1 MKPFIIILS
10 ALMLCA
16 CSATLVSYNGKTPGT
31 ECPPVVSVQSLGSS
45 VIIADGSECKRDDK
59 K

>member
-1 MKPFIIILS
+1 MNPLVIILS
-10 ALMLCA
+10 ALVLCA
-16 CSATLVSYNGKTPGT
+16 CSATLVSYNGKIPGT

-45 VIIADGSECKRDDK
+45 VIIADDSECKRDDK